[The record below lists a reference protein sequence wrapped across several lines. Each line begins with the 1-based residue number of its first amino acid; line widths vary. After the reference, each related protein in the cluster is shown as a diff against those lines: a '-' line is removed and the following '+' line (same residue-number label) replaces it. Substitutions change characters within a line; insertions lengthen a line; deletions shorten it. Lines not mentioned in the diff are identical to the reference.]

1 MEIKVISILFFFLS
15 FSFPLQ
21 TYLTG
26 ESNKILNLEEDY
38 VWKYTKSFTDFS
50 DPADLNNYFTGT
62 AKKKISIVIK
72 KNYVFFNQDTA
83 SRNNAYYFLSFQS
96 SKLKN
101 MPLSKVNPVLQSWYK
116 SSPDLFSNWSI
127 SIYKTSFQGLKFR
140 DENQGWEVM
149 KAFFDRGVKKGL
161 LSETNGEYSPTTD
174 LVLSFPPE
182 RILFTWNL
190 ITKWDRR
197 MRLFRHQGNSSY
209 WAYSYPFLSNLTFD
223 IRNLQKG
230 DLEVSSRKEDIEASY
245 LNLWYVNY
253 FSLNNITKS
262 GKLNDHLIRKKI
274 SYGKEGKESFYFWSG
289 SEKSFS
295 SFSEFTA
302 FFSTALNYLEVKD
315 YLKENSLQRFSI
327 LFSNYLEKKEREV
340 TTLLESQSKYLN
352 LKPLFLHE
360 KEKIRISTTI
370 LLHQVIQEEISNFPF
385 RKNKSF

>member
-1 MEIKVISILFFFLS
+1 MEIKIISILFFFLS
-15 FSFPLQ
+15 FTFPFSLQ
-21 TYLTG
+21 TYLTR

-38 VWKYTKSFTDFS
+38 IWEYTKSFADFS
-50 DPADLNNYFTGT
+50 DPTDLNNYFTGT
-62 AKKKISIVIK
+62 AKEKISIVIK
-72 KNYVFFNQDTA
+72 KDYVFFNQDTFKG
-83 SRNNAYYFLSFQS
+83 NNPYYFLNFQS

-101 MPLSKVNPVLQSWYK
+101 MPLSKVNPVLRSWYK

-127 SIYKTSFQGLKFR
+127 SIYKTSFPGLNLR
-140 DENQGWEVM
+140 DESLGWKIM

-161 LSETNGEYSPTTD
+161 VSETDGEYSPTTD
-174 LVLSFPPE
+174 LVLSFPSK

-197 MRLFRHQGNSSY
+197 MRLFRHQGSSNY

-223 IRNLQKG
+223 IKNLQKG
-230 DLEVSSRKEDIEASY
+230 DLEVSSVKEDIETSY

-274 SYGKEGKESFYFWSG
+274 SYGKEGKKSFYFDRVQK
-289 SEKSFS
+289 KSFS

-302 FFSTALNYLEVKD
+302 FFSLALNYLEIKD

-360 KEKIRISTTI
+360 KERIQISTII
-370 LLHQVIQEEISNFPF
+370 LLHQVIQEEISNFSF
-385 RKNKSF
+385 RKK